1 MNSSNRA
8 ETIFYHSFERSGAER
23 QAYLDKEC
31 GDDAQLRAQ
40 VDALL
45 GADAQSDS
53 FLQSPLEKEYG
64 RRSGE
69 TSQDPLV
76 GQRVGPFHVQRR
88 IAAGGMG
95 VVYVAI
101 QTKPQR
107 KVALKVMHAGAF
119 STSALRRFEQ
129 EEEVLARLRHA
140 NIAQIYD
147 AGTHNTAVGP
157 VPYFA
162 MEYLEGAKSI
172 TAYSDDNDLSHRQK
186 LRLFLLICDAVQHG
200 HQRGIIHRD
209 LKPANILV
217 VDPGVPKVID
227 FGVARLVDS
236 DKSAATMH
244 SKSGQLIGTLRYMS
258 PEQSLGDATE
268 IDTRSDVYALGV
280 VLYELLTGQLPYDMT
295 TLSPFDIPRII
306 REVQAGRMVTIDPSL
321 KGDLE
326 VITLKALEKD
336 RDRRYQSVSDFAR
349 DLQHF
354 LKNEAIEAKRD
365 RPWYVL
371 RKAIS
376 RHKSAVLVACFIVLL
391 VTGSTIALAI
401 LYRDANAQ
409 RQHAQASLQRSMA
422 AETRAEEDAA
432 TANQAVSF
440 LVSLFKVTNPY
451 SLPELSTRVGGD
463 VTARE
468 ILDRGVERI
477 RTDLSDQPNIR
488 GTLLTALGNVYGDLA
503 LYDKAE
509 SLLRDA
515 LEVRKKS
522 LGPQHATTAK
532 SLKNLGNLLVL
543 RGHNEE
549 ARTLIQEALDVQRR
563 VLEKDDLEIADT
575 LRTLGF
581 LLYTEKAFEAAEQS
595 HREALAI
602 TRKRLDENHPDVAQS
617 LNDIALAL
625 YALEKYE
632 QAQPLYDESLRIKKL
647 VYGPNHMEVALTLNN
662 IAALLR
668 SKGQID
674 AAQAKYRESLKI
686 KRSILGNEHPSVAT
700 TLNNLAALLHDKHEY
715 QETEKLYREALAIR
729 RTFLGEQHPS
739 TAQVINNL
747 GELMMDSNRVD
758 QAEPFFRKALAIRKA
773 TLGNDDPETLRSLVD
788 VGWYHRQKGDFDRAE
803 PYYVATLEART
814 RTLGANHR
822 HTVLVRR
829 QLAALRKERAQ
840 KADPK

>member
-1 MNSSNRA
+1 MMNNA
-8 ETIFYHSFERSGAER
+8 ETIFYRSLERSGTER
-23 QAYLDKEC
+23 EAYLDREC
-31 GDDAQLRAQ
+31 GDDAELRAQ

-45 GADAQSDS
+45 DADIQSDS
-53 FLQSPLEKEYG
+53 FLQSPLGNENVRG
-64 RRSGE
+64 SGE
-69 TSQDPLV
+69 TTQDPLI
-76 GQRVGPFHVQRR
+76 GQRVGQYLVQRR

-101 QTKPQR
+101 QTKPR
-107 KVALKVMHAGAF
+107 REVALKVMNAGAF

-140 NIAQIYD
+140 NIAQIFD

-157 VPYFA
+157 VPYFV
-162 MEYLEGAKSI
+162 MEYLEGAKTI
-172 TAYSDDNDLSHRQK
+172 TTFAKENDLSHRETLQ
-186 LRLFLLICDAVQHG
+186 LFLGVCDAVQHG

-217 VDPGVPKVID
+217 VDSGVPKVID
-227 FGVARLVDS
+227 FGVARMVDS
-236 DKSAATMH
+236 DVSAATVH
-244 SKSGQLIGTLRYMS
+244 SQSGQLIGTLRYMS

-306 REVQAGRMVTIDPSL
+306 REVEAERMVTIDPSL

-349 DLQHF
+349 DIRHF
-354 LKNEAIEAKRD
+354 LKNEAIEARRD
-365 RPWYVL
+365 RPWYVF
-371 RKAIS
+371 RKTIS
-376 RHKSAVLVACFIVLL
+376 RHKSAVLVAAIILLL

-409 RQHAQASLQRSMA
+409 RQQAQANLQRSKE

-451 SLPELSTRVGGD
+451 SLPELSSRVGGD

-477 RTDLSDQPNIR
+477 RTDLGDQPNIR
-488 GTLLTALGNVYGDLA
+488 GTLLTALGTVYSDLA

-509 SLLRDA
+509 SLLREA
-515 LEVRKKS
+515 VEVRRQN
-522 LGPQHATTAK
+522 LGSQNAATAN
-532 SLKNLGNLLVL
+532 SLKELGTLLVQ

-549 ARTLIQEALDVQRR
+549 ARTLIQEALGVQRR
-563 VLEKDDLEIADT
+563 VLDKDDLEIADT

-581 LLYTEKAFEAAEQS
+581 LRHSEHAFEAAEQS

-602 TRKRLDENHPDVAQS
+602 TRKHFGEIHPDVARS
-617 LNDIALAL
+617 LNGVALAL
-625 YALEKYE
+625 HALGKYD
-632 QAQPLYDESLRIKKL
+632 QAEPLFNESLRIKKH
-647 VYGPNHMEVALTLNN
+647 VYGPNHMEVALALNN

-674 AAQAKYRESLKI
+674 AAQAMYRESLKI
-686 KRSILGNEHPSVAT
+686 KRDILGNQHPSVAT
-700 TLNNLAALLHDKHEY
+700 TLNNLAALLHDKREY
-715 QETEKLYREALAIR
+715 EEAGKLYREALAIR
-729 RTFLGEQHPS
+729 RSFLGEQHPS
-739 TAQVINNL
+739 TAQVLNNL
-747 GELMMDSNRVD
+747 GELMMDSNRID
-758 QAEPFFRKALAIRKA
+758 QAESFFRDALAIRKA
-773 TLGNDDPETLRSLVD
+773 TLGDDDPETLRSLVD
-788 VGWYHRQKGDFDRAE
+788 VGWYYRQKGDLKQAE

-814 RTLGANHR
+814 RTLGANHP
-822 HTVLVRR
+822 HTNLVRQ
-829 QLAALRKERAQ
+829 QLKALRQERAL
-840 KADPK
+840 KDNAK